1 MNIWVTCLNTEMRLK
16 NTVSPCQQLVTFNT
30 IHADI
35 NITPSHGHTQSSRMT
50 WHDISHTNNME
61 LHKTISDLPYP
72 LLWVRHQ
79 WPPLPELSLRSQ
91 PSLPATR
98 SIRLSTTIHSLLVR
112 CTFTLSL
119 LITWVLILFKI
130 VKWGCSVHCIVCS
143 LQVFIVYL

>member
-1 MNIWVTCLNTEMRLK
+1 MVTYRA
-16 NTVSPCQQLVTFNT
+16 
-30 IHADI
+30 HA
-35 NITPSHGHTQSSRMT
+35 
-50 WHDISHTNNME
+50 WHDMTFPTPIIWNCIKQSVTSPTHSTE
-61 LHKTISDLPYP
+61 LDISDLPYP
-72 LLWVRHQ
+72 FLWVRHQ

-143 LQVFIVYL
+143 MLVFIVYLKKLKKQSTFGYIKFINTVIQMYM